1 MVAFSRRIRILRAAM
16 SRELWTAVDEYICER
31 LLAPDPALDAAAAAS
46 AAAGLPPI
54 AVTANQGKLLE
65 LLVRI
70 HGARRVLEL
79 GTLGGYSTIW
89 LARGLP
95 AGGRLVTLELDP
107 GYAAVASESIAR
119 AGLSGAIDLRVGP
132 ALRTLAA
139 MHADG
144 EEPFDLIF
152 IDADKQNY
160 PGYLEWSLKLSRPG
174 TVLIGD
180 NVVRAGGII
189 DPANDDAVVQGV
201 RRFYELLAD
210 EPRVDATA
218 VQTVGGKGH
227 DGFALGIVN
236 GGD

>member
-1 MVAFSRRIRILRAAM
+1 MRILRAAM
-16 SRELWTAVDEYICER
+16 AQELWTAVDEYICER
-31 LLAPDPALDAAAAAS
+31 LLPPDPVLDAALAAS
-46 AAAGLPPI
+46 EAAGLPPI

-65 LLVRI
+65 LLTRI

-107 GYAAVASESIAR
+107 GYAAVANENIAR
-119 AGLSGAIDLRVGP
+119 AGLSSVTDLRVGP
-132 ALRTLAA
+132 ALETLAT
-139 MHADG
+139 MHAGD

-160 PGYLEWSLKLSRPG
+160 QGYLDWSLKLSRPG

-180 NVVRAGGII
+180 NVVRAGGIL
-189 DPANDDAVVQGV
+189 DPSSEDGVIQGV
-201 RRFYELLAD
+201 RRFYDLLAD

-218 VQTVGGKGH
+218 IQTVGGKGH

-236 GGD
+236 GAAG

>member
-1 MVAFSRRIRILRAAM
+1 M
-16 SRELWTAVDEYICER
+16 SQELWTAVDEYICER
-31 LLAPDPALDAAAAAS
+31 LLPPDPVLGAALAAS

-54 AVTANQGKLLE
+54 AVTANQGKLLQ

-107 GYAAVASESIAR
+107 GYAAVASENIAR
-119 AGLSGAIDLRVGP
+119 AGLSGVTELRVGP

-139 MHADG
+139 MHAGG
-144 EEPFDLIF
+144 ETPFDLIF

-180 NVVRAGGII
+180 NVVRAGGIL
-189 DPANDDAVVQGV
+189 DPSSEDGVIQGV
-201 RRFYELLAD
+201 RRFYELLAG
-210 EPRVDATA
+210 ESRVDATA
-218 VQTVGGKGH
+218 IQTVGGQGH
-227 DGFALGIVN
+227 DGFAVGIVN
-236 GGD
+236 GRD